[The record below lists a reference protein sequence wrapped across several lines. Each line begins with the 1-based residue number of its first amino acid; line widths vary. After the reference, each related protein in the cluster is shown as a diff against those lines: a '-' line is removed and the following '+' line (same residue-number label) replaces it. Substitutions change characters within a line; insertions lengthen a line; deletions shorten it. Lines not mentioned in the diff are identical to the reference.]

1 MIEVIYFF
9 EEDGC
14 ARPMNRRKSK
24 PNAVAKKHEMT
35 GREFLSLPLPERQR
49 IVAEIEAE
57 SPEDR
62 LARSTPLTPELR
74 RRWSNFK
81 RGRDRPQIG
90 RGSTVVSL
98 SVEKD
103 LLKRADAYAK
113 AHGLKRSELLTRGLL
128 SVLGEK
134 AVG

>member
-1 MIEVIYFF
+1 
-9 EEDGC
+9 
-14 ARPMNRRKSK
+14 MNRR
-24 PNAVAKKHEMT
+24 NAKESMAAEKHEMT
-35 GREFLSLPLPERQR
+35 GREFLSLPLRERQR
-49 IVAEIEAE
+49 VVAEIEAE

-62 LARSTPLTPELR
+62 LARSTPLTPALR
-74 RRWSNFK
+74 RRWNKFK
-81 RGRDRPQIG
+81 RGRGRPQIG
-90 RGSTVVSL
+90 KGSTVVSL
-98 SVEKD
+98 SLEKD

>member
-1 MIEVIYFF
+1 
-9 EEDGC
+9 
-14 ARPMNRRKSK
+14 
-24 PNAVAKKHEMT
+24 MT
-35 GREFLSLPLPERQR
+35 GKEFLLLPLPDRQR
-49 IVAEIEAE
+49 IVAEIEAQ

-62 LARSTPLTPELR
+62 LARSTPLTPVLR
-74 RRWSNFK
+74 RRWSKFK
-81 RGRDRPQIG
+81 RGRGRPQSG

-113 AHGLKRSELLTRGLL
+113 THGLKRSELLTRGLQN
-128 SVLGEK
+128 VLGEK